1 MSFIPRQLEP
11 CHPHD
16 PRRGD
21 ASRVAAA
28 QRLVLVLKGCARTT
42 AAANDPEAAA
52 AARPG
57 ELGRSEHNQVSA
69 GRDAG
74 QDQCRVARDQDALVE
89 V

>member
-1 MSFIPRQLEP
+1 M
-11 CHPHD
+11 
-16 PRRGD
+16 
-21 ASRVAAA
+21 VAA
-28 QRLVLVLKGCARTT
+28 QRLVLVLEGGARTT
-42 AAANDPEAAA
+42 AAADDSEAAA

-74 QDQCRVARDQDALVE
+74 QDQCRVAGDQDALVE